1 MQSWLFAMQY
11 LKSYL
16 YTCAGADSVKYKI
29 HTVIKYTVIV
39 AYAAVLIYLEWRYET
54 DLKKYYEKED

>member
-16 YTCAGADSVKYKI
+16 YTCNGGDSPVYKI
-29 HTVIKYTVIV
+29 HTGVKYTVIV
-39 AYAAVLIYLEWRYET
+39 AYAAVMIYLR
-54 DLKKYYEKED
+54 LLEDTAWDEFW

>member
-16 YTCAGADSVKYKI
+16 YTCTGADSVKYKI

-39 AYAAVLIYLEWRYET
+39 FYAAVVIYF
-54 DLKKYYEKED
+54 